1 MAQQKTTF
9 GGIDILRFLAAV
21 LVMVYHY
28 GFWVWAYPDGIS
40 AQATGGVP
48 AQPGIGAWVESG
60 WVGVEIFFVIS
71 GFVIA
76 FSAENSTPLRFFEAR
91 VKRLAPAVW
100 ICAPI
105 TAALLLLIGSSWPTD
120 AVVRLAR
127 TALFAPY
134 GPWVDSVYWTLGI
147 EIAFYAIVWILLR
160 LGRFHLMERVAI
172 VIGLV
177 STSFWCLCYP
187 LGWSDFAET
196 RWLQLILVHHGCF
209 FAVGVL
215 IWLMRFKAMTPPRL
229 AFCLLFLGGG
239 VLQIA
244 SSVDVHSIKVA
255 AAMPYAPPILM
266 FLAAI
271 ALMAWSLRLDLSWS
285 GWRRIGLMTYPLYL
299 IHDVIGASMLGA
311 MVRAGLPYLPSMAI
325 VGATMIAASWLVA
338 TEAEPRIRLL
348 LDYTLF
354 RYRLK
359 TA

>member
-1 MAQQKTTF
+1 
-9 GGIDILRFLAAV
+9 
-21 LVMVYHY
+21 
-28 GFWVWAYPDGIS
+28 
-40 AQATGGVP
+40 
-48 AQPGIGAWVESG
+48 
-60 WVGVEIFFVIS
+60 
-71 GFVIA
+71 
-76 FSAENSTPLRFFEAR
+76 
-91 VKRLAPAVW
+91 
-100 ICAPI
+100 
-105 TAALLLLIGSSWPTD
+105 
-120 AVVRLAR
+120 
-127 TALFAPY
+127 
-134 GPWVDSVYWTLGI
+134 
-147 EIAFYAIVWILLR
+147 
-160 LGRFHLMERVAI
+160 
-172 VIGLV
+172 
-177 STSFWCLCYP
+177 
-187 LGWSDFAET
+187 
-196 RWLQLILVHHGCF
+196 
-209 FAVGVL
+209 
-215 IWLMRFKAMTPPRL
+215 MRFKAMTPPRL